1 MTPIAPFLWLA
12 LAAFVLA
19 IPGFLM
25 LFSREDPAG
34 AWQPRRLHPIRRLI
48 GLLLVLL
55 AVAATLLTFTVY
67 RYLQLF
73 HDRPVAMIEL
83 HQEAPQ
89 RFRATVMGSSATG
102 TRLELEHYTLLGDAW
117 QMDARVLR
125 WQLPAALAGVPSLYA
140 LDRISGRYDDVE
152 QERSAERS
160 VYALGESPVPDLFS
174 LKKNF
179 PRWLPFIDAQY
190 GSATWMPMFD
200 DARYIVL
207 FNDRGGLLARPA
219 DLYTAEKLDEVG
231 MGSAYRPGSDTWPAP
246 EETGPSS
253 GETGPLLQAMR

>member
-12 LAAFVLA
+12 LAAFILA
-19 IPGFLM
+19 VPGFVM
-25 LFSREDPAG
+25 LFSRDDGAG
-34 AWQPRRLHPIRRLI
+34 AWQPRRLHLVRRLI

-55 AVAATLLTFTVY
+55 ALVAVLLTFTVY

-73 HDRPVAMIEL
+73 HDRPIAMIEL

-89 RFRATVMGSSATG
+89 RFRATVMRSNATG
-102 TRLELEHYTLLGDAW
+102 TEPKLEHYTLLGDAW
-117 QMDARVLR
+117 QIDAKVLR

-140 LDRISGRYDDVE
+140 LDRISGRYDDID

-160 VYALGESPVPDLFS
+160 VYALGESAIPDLFS

-200 DARYIVL
+200 DARYMVL

-219 DLYTAEKLDEVG
+219 DLYTAGKLDEIG
-231 MGSAYRPGSDTWPAP
+231 MGGAYRPGSDSWPAP
-246 EETGPSS
+246 EPDK
-253 GETGPLLQAMR
+253 PLVHARR

>member
-1 MTPIAPFLWLA
+1 
-12 LAAFVLA
+12 
-19 IPGFLM
+19 M
-25 LFSREDPAG
+25 LFSRGEAAD
-34 AWQPRRLHPIRRLI
+34 AWQPRRFHPIRRLI

-55 AVAATLLTFTVY
+55 ALAAALLTFTVY

-89 RFRATVMGSSATG
+89 RFRATVMRSNATG
-102 TRLELEHYTLLGDAW
+102 TEPTLEHYTLLGDAW
-117 QMDARVLR
+117 QIDARVLR
-125 WQLPAALAGVPSLYA
+125 WQLPAALAGVPALYA
-140 LDRISGRYDDVE
+140 LDRIAGRYDDVG

-160 VYALGESPVPDLFS
+160 VYGLNESPVPDLFS

-200 DARYIVL
+200 DARYMVL

-219 DLYTAEKLDEVG
+219 DLYPADKLKEIG
-231 MGSAYRPGSDTWPAP
+231 MGSAYRPGSDSQPAP
-246 EETGPSS
+246 EENGYSP
-253 GETGPLLQAMR
+253 GETGPLIQARR